1 MRLAGPGCAYDMLDE
16 KDQFA
21 SQPRATLFGT
31 VSRVIVHPEGAWAEV
46 LLHGAGHFYR
56 AIRVPNVLETEDG
69 HTCHFKTGDRV
80 TVTVS
85 IRESTAFKTT

>member
-1 MRLAGPGCAYDMLDE
+1 MLPARRGRAYDMLDE

-21 SQPRATLFGT
+21 SQPHATLFGT

-46 LLHGAGHFYR
+46 LLHGAGHFS

-69 HTCHFKTGDRV
+69 HTCHFKAGDRV
-80 TVTVS
+80 TLTVSVRGSVTVK
-85 IRESTAFKTT
+85 ST